1 MNDKILHI
9 VHTID
14 TEGPLDEDLTATFER
29 IRDLFGIDLP
39 PSRSTLADLQ
49 QGRLALGGLEDKVAK
64 VIAPELLAYNR
75 NWQSIQTMLDEALSP
90 EFRRQVLDDFD
101 GGWAYSWH
109 CVDHL
114 GFRDN
119 PRHKDKGYGNVF
131 RFYRNALRES
141 GSTRDELN
149 WHFHPLSITRE
160 PLAAATSFIN
170 SLDVLLDVWCRR
182 LIEDDWFPTT
192 NRPGFHSER
201 SDANLFLEQWLPF
214 DYANQFV
221 SEADTGQRD
230 ASMGRFGDWRRASP
244 SWRGYHPDHDDYQV
258 SGHCRRW
265 IFRCLNIGTRFR
277 LMQREHLVEAF
288 EDARLHGSAI
298 IAFADHDYRDLR
310 PDVRQF
316 RDLLAAVR
324 PLYGDVKIKFSGAH
338 EAARAHAMVSEPALE
353 ATAPKLDVR
362 LEDGRLQ
369 VRLLEGQVFGPQP
382 FLALRDKAGRYFHD
396 NFDMIEPGRAWTY
409 VLDAQTLPVER
420 LDAIGVGCAG
430 RVGGS
435 FTQTLRL

>member
-14 TEGPLDEDLTATFER
+14 TEGPLDEDLVATFER
-29 IRDLFGIDLP
+29 IKDLFGIELQ
-39 PSRSTLADLQ
+39 PSRDTLADLQ
-49 QGRLALGGLEDKVAK
+49 AKRLDLGGVEHNVAK
-64 VIAPELLAYNR
+64 VVAPELLAYNR
-75 NWQSIQTMLDEALSP
+75 NWASIQTMLDEALSP
-90 EFRRQVLDDFD
+90 SFRRQVVDDFD
-101 GGWAYSWH
+101 NGWTYSWH

-141 GSTRDELN
+141 GSARDELN

-160 PLAAATSFIN
+160 PLAAATSFVN

-182 LIEDDWFPTT
+182 LIEDNWFPTT

-214 DYANQFV
+214 DYANQFI

-230 ASMGRFGDWRRASP
+230 ASMGRFGDWRRASA
-244 SWRGYHPDHDDYQV
+244 SWRGYHPSHDDYQQP
-258 SGHCRRW
+258 GNCRRW

-277 LMQREHLVEAF
+277 LMQQNHLIEAF
-288 EDARLHGSAI
+288 EEARQYGSAI
-298 IAFADHDYRDLR
+298 ISFADHDYRDLR
-310 PDVRQF
+310 PDVQQF
-316 RDLLAAVR
+316 RQLLAAVR
-324 PLYGDVKIKFSGAH
+324 PDYEDVKIRFSGAH
-338 EAARAHAMVSEPALE
+338 EAARAHAMKTEPDLVAE
-353 ATAPKLDVR
+353 APKLELA
-362 LEDGRLQ
+362 LEEGRLN
-369 VRLLEGQVFGPQP
+369 VNLLEGQVFGPQP

-396 NFDMIEPGRAWTY
+396 NFDVVEPGRVWTY
-409 VLDAQTLPVER
+409 VLDAQTLPIEK
-420 LDAIGVGCAG
+420 LDAIAVGCAG
-430 RVGGS
+430 RVGET
-435 FTQTLRL
+435 FTQTLRV